1 MKYLIIIILIVSVT
15 LAAYMSLGNIPDIAQ
30 NNSHFTREEE
40 NANAVHKVLIPE
52 NDLKYVNE
60 KSGYQIIFPEN
71 WKGNFVITE
80 YENGEVCIGFYGKS
94 KTGRMAYKQN
104 LGRDGLDL
112 GWIVTKKPKDGSKL
126 IGKLGEVNGTE
137 YFLTSPRG
145 GAYVPELEAI
155 ITNSNN
161 ERKLAKYHIDENEIN
176 LAKQD
181 LNKAVAMQNDLYNII
196 IRFERKR

>member
-1 MKYLIIIILIVSVT
+1 MKYLIIVTVIISLT
-15 LAAYMSLGNIPDIAQ
+15 LAACTSSGNKTDSAQ
-30 NNSHFTREEE
+30 NDSHFTGEAGNINDVRR
-40 NANAVHKVLIPE
+40 VLIPE
-52 NDLKYVNE
+52 NDLIYVNE

-71 WKGNFVITE
+71 WKENFVITE

-94 KTGRMAYKQN
+94 KTGRMAYKQS

-112 GWIVTKKPKDGSKL
+112 GWIVTKKTKDGSKL

-145 GAYVPELEAI
+145 GAYVSELEAI

-161 ERKLAKYHIDENEIN
+161 ERKLAK
-176 LAKQD
+176 
-181 LNKAVAMQNDLYNII
+181 
-196 IRFERKR
+196 